1 MNYDFTDKEFTL
13 FVDIHKLISEFA
25 KDKHLEISNQKKS
38 ETEKSGKNTRQ
49 ALALLSQTPY
59 LKLGL
64 EKDDNYNGLLTLM
77 GSMEVIAGISPSLF
91 LSVETS
97 ARIFGRIISTWGKD
111 DQKMKFLPGLISG
124 QIIGAVGLSEDSM
137 NVDNEPLATTGT
149 ARNDQVII
157 SGHKQYVVNGPIAD
171 WFAVAGRMDGK
182 NAIFLIEKG
191 TEGLSIGEKTATLGY
206 EGVAI
211 SGIGLSNCAIA
222 ASQVIFP
229 ENDKIMISALRLW
242 ENQIL
247 IGASLGLMKKA
258 FETAKNYAKSHKTG
272 GKPIIAYQEVGFKL
286 SEMLT
291 LFQTSQ
297 LFAYRTAW
305 SATAEPK
312 DVESLTLC
320 AKVFCTESAEKIASD
335 AMKIL
340 GGAGYIS
347 GNPVEEAFRCAKYGQ
362 FAGTSTEISR
372 VKIGDTALGMN
383 K

>member
-13 FVDIHKLISEFA
+13 FVEIHKLMSEFA
-25 KDKHLEISNQKKS
+25 NDKNLESNN
-38 ETEKSGKNTRQ
+38 TEKSNQNTRQ
-49 ALALLSQTPY
+49 ALALLSKTPY
-59 LKLGL
+59 LNLCI
-64 EKDDNYNGLLTLM
+64 EKISDYNGLLTLM
-77 GSMEVIAGISPSLF
+77 GAMEVIAGISPSLF
-91 LSVETS
+91 LSIETS
-97 ARIFGRIISTWGKD
+97 ARIFGRIVSAWGSD
-111 DQKMKFLPGLISG
+111 AQKEKILPDLLSG
-124 QIIGAVGLSEDSM
+124 QTIGAVGLSEDSM
-137 NVDNEPLATTGT
+137 NVDNDPLATTGT
-149 ARNDQVII
+149 AHGDQVLI
-157 SGHKQYVVNGPIAD
+157 SGHKQFVVNGPVAD
-171 WFAVAGRMDGK
+171 WIAVAGRMDGK

-191 TEGLSIGEKTATLGY
+191 TEGLSIGKKTATLGY

-211 SGIGLSNCAIA
+211 SEVRLANCAID

-229 ENDKIMISALRLW
+229 ENDKTTLSTLRLW
-242 ENQIL
+242 ENQVL

-305 SATAEPK
+305 SAAAEPK
-312 DVESLTLC
+312 DVETLTLC
-320 AKVFCTESAEKIASD
+320 AKVFCTESAEKVASD

-340 GGAGYIS
+340 GGSGYVT

-362 FAGTSTEISR
+362 IAGTSTEISR